1 MPANLTPQY
10 LGADKRFRE
19 AKTSEEK
26 IVCLQEMMA
35 LIPKHKGTEK
45 MRADIKTRISKLL
58 KMKGQKSQ
66 TRHAT
71 WYHFEK
77 QGAGQ
82 VAVFGAP
89 NVGKSS
95 IVKILT
101 NAQTEIAPYPFTTT
115 SPIAG
120 MLIYED
126 VQIQLIDT
134 PPLTE
139 DSPPWFFHII
149 RTADSSIWVIDASS
163 DDLLETT
170 EVCIKRL
177 KEANLYPGS
186 ADMHS
191 NLQNENHSLEPMT
204 NDKEREEIVNKP
216 IYIVANK
223 SDEPNALLGL
233 EIIKELV
240 PDMPIIQVSTKNG
253 NGLEEL
259 KRRIFDSLEILRV
272 YTKPKGKQPDL
283 KDPVI
288 LKRGSTVFDAAK
300 TLHKDFAANLKYA
313 RLWDNDK
320 FTGQMVER
328 SHILKDKDIIEFH
341 V

>member
-10 LGADKRFRE
+10 LGADKRFKQ

-26 IVCLQEMMA
+26 IACLQEMYA

-45 MRADIKTRISKLL
+45 MRADIKTRLSKLM
-58 KMKGQKSQ
+58 KQKGQKSQ
-66 TRHAT
+66 IHRAV

-82 VAVFGAP
+82 VAVFGVP

-101 NAQTEIAPYPFTTT
+101 GCQTEIAPYPFTTT
-115 SPIAG
+115 IPITG
-120 MLIYED
+120 MLLYED

-139 DSPPWFFHII
+139 DSPPWLFHIL
-149 RTADSSIWVIDASS
+149 RTAKSNVWVIDTSD
-163 DDLLETT
+163 DDLLENT
-170 EVCIKRL
+170 ELCIKRL
-177 KEANLYPGS
+177 QEGKLYPS
-186 ADMHS
+186 A
-191 NLQNENHSLEPMT
+191 ENPVV
-204 NDKEREEIVNKP
+204 DKKMI
-216 IYIVANK
+216 IVANK
-223 SDEPNALLGL
+223 SDEGNSLFGF
-233 EIIKELV
+233 EILKEMI
-240 PDMPIIQVSTKNG
+240 PDASILSVSTKTG
-253 NGLEEL
+253 VGLEDL
-259 KRRIFDSLEILRV
+259 KTRIFESLDVIRV

-283 KDPVI
+283 TDPVI
-288 LKRGSTVFDAAK
+288 MKKGGTVLDAAK
-300 TLHKDFAANLKYA
+300 TLHKDFAAKLQYA

-320 FTGQMVER
+320 YNGQRVD
-328 SHILKDKDIIEFH
+328 HNYVLKDKDIIEFH